1 MTDSAN
7 QLRYI
12 AIEGPIGVGKTTLS
26 HRLAESFAAEV
37 FLERPQDNPFLEKFY
52 NDPKGYALAAQLS
65 FLVQRARQVDQLRQG
80 DLFASRC
87 VADVLFAKD
96 RLFAQLNLKGAE
108 FDLYDEI
115 FRRLAWQ
122 APRPDCV
129 IYLHAPV
136 DVLMQRVRKRNRH
149 EEANLTEAYLH
160 QVSQTYAAYFSHY
173 RETQLIVVDADSH
186 DLVGSRDDYN
196 ALLEA
201 LATPQSL
208 ITL

>member
-1 MTDSAN
+1 MN
-7 QLRYI
+7 ELRYI
-12 AIEGPIGVGKTTLS
+12 AVEGPIGVGKTTLA
-26 HRLAESFAAEV
+26 HRLSESLAGEV
-37 FLERPQDNPFLEKFY
+37 FLERPQDNPFLEHFY

-65 FLVQRARQVDQLRQG
+65 FLVQRAKQVDQLRQG

-87 VADVLFAKD
+87 VADFLFEKD
-96 RLFAQLNLKGAE
+96 RLFAQITLEGPE

-122 APRPDCV
+122 APTPDCV

-136 DVLMQRVRKRNRH
+136 DVLMKRVRKRNRH
-149 EEANLTEAYLH
+149 EETNLTEEYLGKVANSYQGH
-160 QVSQTYAAYFSHY
+160 FSHY
-173 RETQLIVVDADSH
+173 KASQLIVVDAEAR
-186 DLVGSRDDYN
+186 DLVGSREDYN

>member
-1 MTDSAN
+1 MSTSG

-26 HRLAESFAAEV
+26 HRLAESLAAEV

-52 NDPKGYALAAQLS
+52 NDPGGYALAAQLS
-65 FLVQRARQVDQLRQG
+65 FLVQRARQIDQLRQG
-80 DLFASRC
+80 DLFANRC
-87 VADVLFAKD
+87 VADFLFAKD
-96 RLFAQLNLKGAE
+96 RLFAQLNLEGAE

-122 APRPDCV
+122 APKPDCV

-149 EEANLTEAYLH
+149 EEANLTEEYLH
-160 QVSQTYAAYFSHY
+160 QVSQSYEGYFSHY
-173 RETQLIVVDADSH
+173 RETQLVVVDADSH